1 MEVGHVAHQIQKHI
15 ANNHIVGGVVAAVD
29 PDADDDY
36 DNCSG
41 IKDFFGICD

>member
-1 MEVGHVAHQIQKHI
+1 MICDCFANIVI
-15 ANNHIVGGVVAAVD
+15 AAGGAVAAD